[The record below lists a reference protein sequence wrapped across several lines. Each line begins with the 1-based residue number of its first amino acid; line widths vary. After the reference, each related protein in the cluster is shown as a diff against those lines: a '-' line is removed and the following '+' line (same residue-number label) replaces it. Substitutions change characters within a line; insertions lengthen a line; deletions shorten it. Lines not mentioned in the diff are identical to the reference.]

1 MYLMEDRPL
10 NAQQVLLII
19 EKEVSHSHNP
29 NVNNFRKN
37 HKEFIKNKKIILKI
51 QQRFRSKMS

>member
-1 MYLMEDRPL
+1 MYLMEDQPL
-10 NAQQVLLII
+10 NAQQVVLII

-37 HKEFIKNKKIILKI
+37 HKEFIKNKKNYTKNTTTI
-51 QQRFRSKMS
+51 